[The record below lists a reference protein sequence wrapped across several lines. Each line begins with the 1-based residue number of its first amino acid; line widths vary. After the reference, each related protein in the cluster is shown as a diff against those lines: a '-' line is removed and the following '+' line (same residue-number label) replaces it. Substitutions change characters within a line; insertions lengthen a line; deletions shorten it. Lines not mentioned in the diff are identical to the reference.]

1 MRIVSKSVLAWLAIL
16 AAGCGSAPEPAER
29 YQSVVDL
36 FKADAPLRIDQ
47 VSYAR
52 GATVDV
58 AGRFFPGRTMRRI
71 EFEFTSQVYRGV
83 ECRHQAVAL
92 LPAGGVPDEA
102 RGTAAIVLGGN
113 LLDAAEAEQD
123 WIEHVVIGVGVPVV
137 TVMSALD
144 AKQFGARNPGELMS
158 FGDREFLKTGDAR
171 EAGYY
176 ALAKIFSAA
185 ATVAGDLEEV
195 RAQRF
200 IVTGSSKGGMAAL
213 IACAG
218 DTRIVGAF
226 PTAWNSGN
234 ALEYTRLKGERWG
247 WDVKPKQTGPAG
259 ETARISLERL
269 SSEHGR
275 QYLRLFDP
283 ALWGDLLD
291 GKFVM
296 PAVGANDPLFHLLS
310 DQYYYDDLKCRKA
323 FLRVPNYGHGRE
335 HALHASAWRFA
346 VAAALLD
353 REIPSVRLS
362 GAEEDGGIALHA
374 RIDNAGAPARLVLWH
389 AADPTGDYR
398 KAKWS
403 LQHTVEVTGAKQS
416 VRIARVAPPVSGASA
431 YFLLMF
437 SESPAGGAVT
447 SSNVIELG
455 TPVRHKLKPG
465 A

>member
-1 MRIVSKSVLAWLAIL
+1 MAVL
-16 AAGCGSAPEPAER
+16 AAGCGSPPEPPHR
-29 YQSVVDL
+29 FQSVVDL
-36 FKADAPLRIDQ
+36 FNADAPLRIDQ

-52 GATVDV
+52 GATEEV

-83 ECRHQAVAL
+83 ECRHQAVAV
-92 LPAGGVPDEA
+92 LPAGGVPEEA
-102 RGTAAIVLGGN
+102 VGTAAIVLGGG
-113 LLDAAEAEQD
+113 LLDAADADRD
-123 WIEHVVIGVGVPVV
+123 WIEHVVLGLGVPLV
-137 TVMSALD
+137 TIMNAFD
-144 AKQFGARNPGELMS
+144 ASRFGARNPGELMS
-158 FGDREFLKTGDAR
+158 FGDLEFMRTGDAR
-171 EAGYY
+171 EGGYY

-185 ATVAGDLEEV
+185 ATVAGDLEEI

-218 DTRIVGAF
+218 DARIVGAF

-234 ALEYTRLKGERWG
+234 VLEYTRLKGERWG

-259 ETARISLERL
+259 ETARDSLGML
-269 SSEHGR
+269 SSQHGR
-275 QYLRLFDP
+275 QYLRLYDP
-283 ALWGDLLD
+283 AQWGDLLEE
-291 GKFVM
+291 KFVM

-310 DQYYYDDLKCRKA
+310 DRYYYDDLRCRKA

-335 HALHASAWRFA
+335 DPLHASAWRFA

-353 REIPSVRLS
+353 REIPSVRLT
-362 GAEEDGGIALHA
+362 AVEVDGGIALDA
-374 RIDNAGAPARLVLWH
+374 RIDTAGAPARVGVWH
-389 AADPTGDYR
+389 ADDPTGDYR

-403 LQHTVEVTGAKQS
+403 RQRTAEVTGATQS
-416 VRIARVAPPVSGASA
+416 IRVAWVAPPDSGTSA

-455 TPVRHKLKPG
+455 TPVRHEVNGTATSRVSKSG
-465 A
+465 DAG